1 MHGVLIEVDTSGQPD
16 PAVGLKHLREHVVPG
31 VSQAPGFQAGY
42 WLRPLDDAKG
52 TSLMLFDTEAN
63 AEAASQA
70 LSVGGEAA
78 PGVTVVRRE
87 VREVA
92 ASAGGVS

>member
-1 MHGVLIEVDTSGQPD
+1 MHAVPIEVDTSGQTD
-16 PAVGLKHLREHVVPG
+16 PEAGLKYLREQIVPG
-31 VSQAPGFQAGY
+31 VSQAPGFKAGY
-42 WLRPLDDAKG
+42 WLRALEDARG
-52 TSLMLFDTEAN
+52 TSLVLFDTEAN

-70 LSVGGEAA
+70 LSVGSSPA

-92 ASAGGVS
+92 AAA